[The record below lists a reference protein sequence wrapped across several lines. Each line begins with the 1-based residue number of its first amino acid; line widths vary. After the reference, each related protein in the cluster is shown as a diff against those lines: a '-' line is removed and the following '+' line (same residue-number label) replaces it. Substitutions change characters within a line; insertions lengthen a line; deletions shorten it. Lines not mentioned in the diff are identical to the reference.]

1 MVILFISYLLKC
13 LSALQKWNLI
23 LSWIFFTVTIMT
35 GDTLILNLFRMSALS
50 YVKLQDEQVLS
61 PLYILGGECLPDYSS
76 RLSVPTLYEV
86 SLR

>member
-1 MVILFISYLLKC
+1 
-13 LSALQKWNLI
+13 
-23 LSWIFFTVTIMT
+23 MT